1 MDTVEIRRKTES
13 TIEWEGYTPEG
24 KPFTKTEAPTEI
36 RLKSYE
42 FGYQTESI
50 DELIDKKTLTK
61 DKYIQ
66 IFKSS
71 RSILKKIKKDTFLI
85 GLMVLFTYQHVYL

>member
-1 MDTVEIRRKTES
+1 MG
-13 TIEWEGYTPEG
+13 GYTPEG
-24 KPFTKTEAPTEI
+24 KPFTKTAPTDI

-71 RSILKKIKKDTFLI
+71 RNILKKIKKTLS
-85 GLMVLFTYQHVYL
+85 L